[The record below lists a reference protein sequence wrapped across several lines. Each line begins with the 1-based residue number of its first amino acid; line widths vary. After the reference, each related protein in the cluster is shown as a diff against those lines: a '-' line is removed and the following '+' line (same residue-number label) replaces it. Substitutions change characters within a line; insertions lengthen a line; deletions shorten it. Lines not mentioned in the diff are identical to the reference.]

1 MAAAIEAAGI
11 GADGSMASEE
21 TMGST
26 ALLSFAPDFA
36 ASAAQSKGVGIS
48 RTATAAVANIL
59 GLNLIVVS

>member
-11 GADGSMASEE
+11 GADGMASEE
-21 TMGST
+21 TTEST
-26 ALLSFAPDFA
+26 VLSAFALGFA

-48 RTATAAVANIL
+48 KTATAAVANIL